1 MAEDASAARAL
12 KWKARNYTEDL
23 PDDIG
28 PFRELL
34 ENYSNIPPE
43 MVNEHLH
50 SIVGIPYPFIQ
61 LKDRKLTLFAAR
73 QRLGHSSLPVYRA
86 LVIHQYKRA
95 RPSLIS
101 GHHQAT

>member
-1 MAEDASAARAL
+1 MDAAAARAL

-28 PFRELL
+28 LFRELL

-43 MVNEHLH
+43 MVNEHLYF
-50 SIVGIPYPFIQ
+50 IVGIPYPFFQ
-61 LKDRKLTLFAAR
+61 LKDRRLTFFAAR
-73 QRLGHSSLPVYRA
+73 QRLGYSPLPVHRA
-86 LVIHQYKRA
+86 LVLHQYKRA

-101 GHHQAT
+101 GHR